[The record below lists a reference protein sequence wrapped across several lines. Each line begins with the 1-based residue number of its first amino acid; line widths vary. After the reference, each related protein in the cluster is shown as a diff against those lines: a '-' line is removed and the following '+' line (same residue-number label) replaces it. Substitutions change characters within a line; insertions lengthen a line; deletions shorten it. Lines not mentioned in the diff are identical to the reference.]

1 MVEGAQ
7 GLSPLVFVD
16 DAHLLGG
23 TAVLV
28 HQTALTQVAT
38 VSAGDVLPDPALPL
52 WKDGPVER
60 IEIGILD
67 DETIE
72 KLLATALWDRWMRR
86 RCESRPDDPDV
97 FAGAGQRWA
106 R

>member
-28 HQTALTQVAT
+28 HQTVLTQVAT

-86 RCESRPDDPDV
+86 RCESWPDDPDV